1 MSLHLAQF
9 DIIIRI
15 LFDSLHCLDLGVM
28 KQLTSLW
35 FDSKNCDEPWYMVL
49 SIKDINN
56 KLSNVFPSLNV
67 SRLPTSLSLRSS
79 WKFSEWRNEL
89 LSTIYFQMISSRTVY
104 NNFVVFSTSIYLLN
118 QKSVILDEL
127 NIPPQNYLIIRQ
139 GFPKII
145 GPR

>member
-1 MSLHLAQF
+1 M
-9 DIIIRI
+9 
-15 LFDSLHCLDLGVM
+15 HCLDLGVM

-104 NNFVVFSTSIYLLN
+104 NNFVLFSTSIYLLN
-118 QKSVILDEL
+118 QKSDILDEL